1 VSSLIAEEVVR
12 ELDQIV
18 ALDGGR
24 LHLRR
29 ATLGEVELELDL
41 SHSSCP
47 ECVLPKSTLLE
58 IIGAKLAAAAP
69 EVWHVR
75 LHDPREPE

>member
-1 VSSLIAEEVVR
+1 MSRLIAEEVVR

-24 LHLRR
+24 LLLRD
-29 ATLGEVELELDL
+29 AAPGEVELELDL

-58 IIGAKLAAAAP
+58 IIGAKLEAAAP
-69 EVWHVR
+69 EAWQVR
-75 LHDPREPE
+75 LHDPREPD